1 MELSSCLPIIVVI
14 CITPLVLGSGNLY
27 GDDESDRSSERIE
40 VESPVAATIDGD
52 ISITRRE
59 VEQLVNAIAQDENL
73 SPVIQEQMRRTA
85 LNQLI
90 GRQIILK
97 YLEEKQSAA
106 TETDLTAYLS
116 QLQTRLDR
124 QGIDWTVFL
133 GRIGLSQVEFEMSVR
148 WKLSW
153 DNYLRARLTLEN
165 LDKFY

>member
-1 MELSSCLPIIVVI
+1 MQLSSCLSIIVVI

-27 GDDESDRSSERIE
+27 GDDESDRSSESIE

-73 SPVIQEQMRRTA
+73 SPVIQEQMRHTA

-97 YLEEKQSAA
+97 YLEEKQAAA

-116 QLQTRLDR
+116 QLQTRFELD
-124 QGIDWTVFL
+124 D
-133 GRIGLSQVEFEMSVR
+133 
-148 WKLSW
+148 
-153 DNYLRARLTLEN
+153 
-165 LDKFY
+165 

>member
-1 MELSSCLPIIVVI
+1 MSSCLPIIVVT

-59 VEQLVNAIAQDENL
+59 VEQLVNTIAQDENL

-97 YLEEKQSAA
+97 Y
-106 TETDLTAYLS
+106 
-116 QLQTRLDR
+116 
-124 QGIDWTVFL
+124 
-133 GRIGLSQVEFEMSVR
+133 
-148 WKLSW
+148 
-153 DNYLRARLTLEN
+153 
-165 LDKFY
+165 